1 MSDDEAEKAIE
12 RGLAAY
18 FASDVLEDVM
28 EALDI
33 EALADGAAFDD
44 AVEYERLGRTLGKL
58 IGRAAAK
65 GVNNSG
71 LLGRLVTETAGS
83 EVGGRA
89 GEAAAVAL
97 VEHGDVAGAIEQVQ
111 RLLAAGDIDGLAEG
125 LGAFVEDGGFEEAD
139 AGPSAEA
146 DWTEIE
152 IEDRPEE

>member
-1 MSDDEAEKAIE
+1 MSDDEVEKAIE

-33 EALADGAAFDD
+33 EALADGAALDD
-44 AVEYERLGRTLGKL
+44 VEYERLGRTLGNL

-97 VEHGDVAGAIEQVQ
+97 VEHGDVAGAVEQIQ
-111 RLLAAGDIDGLAEG
+111 GLLAAGEIDELAEG
-125 LGAFVEDGGFEEAD
+125 IGAFVEDVEFEAAD
-139 AGPSAEA
+139 AGPSAET

-152 IEDRPEE
+152 VEDREK

>member
-1 MSDDEAEKAIE
+1 MSDDEVEKAIE

-33 EALADGAAFDD
+33 EALADGAALDD

-97 VEHGDVAGAIEQVQ
+97 VEHSDVGGAVEQIQ
-111 RLLAAGDIDGLAEG
+111 GLLAAGEIDELAEG
-125 LGAFVEDGGFEEAD
+125 IGAFVEDVEFEAAD
-139 AGPSAEA
+139 AGPSAET

-152 IEDRPEE
+152 VEDREE

>member
-33 EALADGAAFDD
+33 EALADGAALDD
-44 AVEYERLGRTLGKL
+44 VEYERLGRTLGNL

-97 VEHGDVAGAIEQVQ
+97 VEHSDVGGAVEQIQ
-111 RLLAAGDIDGLAEG
+111 GLLAAGEIDELAEG
-125 LGAFVEDGGFEEAD
+125 IGAFVEDVEFEAAD
-139 AGPSAEA
+139 AGPSAET

-152 IEDRPEE
+152 VEDREK

>member
-33 EALADGAAFDD
+33 EALADGAALDD
-44 AVEYERLGRTLGKL
+44 VEYERLGRTLGKL

-89 GEAAAVAL
+89 GEPAAVAL
-97 VEHGDVAGAIEQVQ
+97 VEHGDVAGAVEQIQ
-111 RLLAAGDIDGLAEG
+111 GLLAAGEIDELAEG
-125 LGAFVEDGGFEEAD
+125 IGAFVEDVEFEAAD
-139 AGPSAEA
+139 AGPSAET

-152 IEDRPEE
+152 VEDREE

>member
-1 MSDDEAEKAIE
+1 MSDDEVEKAIE

-33 EALADGAAFDD
+33 EALADGAALDD
-44 AVEYERLGRTLGKL
+44 AVEYECLGRTLGKL

-97 VEHGDVAGAIEQVQ
+97 VEHGDVAGAVEQIQ
-111 RLLAAGDIDGLAEG
+111 GLLAAGEIDELAEG
-125 LGAFVEDGGFEEAD
+125 IGAFVEDVEFEAAD
-139 AGPSAEA
+139 AGPSAET

-152 IEDRPEE
+152 VEDREE

>member
-33 EALADGAAFDD
+33 EALADGAALDD
-44 AVEYERLGRTLGKL
+44 VEYERLGRTLGNL

-97 VEHGDVAGAIEQVQ
+97 VEHGDVAGAVEQIQ
-111 RLLAAGDIDGLAEG
+111 GLLAAGEIDELAEG
-125 LGAFVEDGGFEEAD
+125 IGAFVEDVEFEAAD

-152 IEDRPEE
+152 VEDREE

>member
-33 EALADGAAFDD
+33 EALADGAALDD
-44 AVEYERLGRTLGKL
+44 AVEYERLGRTLGNL

-97 VEHGDVAGAIEQVQ
+97 VEHGDVGGAVEQIQ
-111 RLLAAGDIDGLAEG
+111 GLLAAGEIDELAEG
-125 LGAFVEDGGFEEAD
+125 IGAFVEDVEFEAAD
-139 AGPSAEA
+139 AGPSAET

-152 IEDRPEE
+152 VEDREK

>member
-33 EALADGAAFDD
+33 EALADGAALDD
-44 AVEYERLGRTLGKL
+44 VEYERLGRTLGNL

-97 VEHGDVAGAIEQVQ
+97 VEHGDVAGAVEQIQ
-111 RLLAAGDIDGLAEG
+111 GLLAAGEIDELAEG
-125 LGAFVEDGGFEEAD
+125 IGAFVEDVEFEAAD
-139 AGPSAEA
+139 AGPSAET

-152 IEDRPEE
+152 VEDREE

>member
-33 EALADGAAFDD
+33 EALADGAALDD
-44 AVEYERLGRTLGKL
+44 VEYERLGRTLGKL

-71 LLGRLVTETAGS
+71 VLGRLVTETAGS

-97 VEHGDVAGAIEQVQ
+97 VEHGDVGGAVEQIQ
-111 RLLAAGDIDGLAEG
+111 GLLAAGEIDELAEG
-125 LGAFVEDGGFEEAD
+125 IGAFVEDVEFEAAD

-152 IEDRPEE
+152 VEDREE

>member
-1 MSDDEAEKAIE
+1 M
-12 RGLAAY
+12 
-18 FASDVLEDVM
+18 
-28 EALDI
+28 
-33 EALADGAAFDD
+33 
-44 AVEYERLGRTLGKL
+44 EYECLGRTLGKL

-97 VEHGDVAGAIEQVQ
+97 VEHGDVAGAVEQIQ
-111 RLLAAGDIDGLAEG
+111 GLLAAGEIDELAEG
-125 LGAFVEDGGFEEAD
+125 IGAFVEDVEFEAAD

-152 IEDRPEE
+152 VEDREE

>member
-33 EALADGAAFDD
+33 EALADGAALDD

-97 VEHGDVAGAIEQVQ
+97 VEHSDVGGAVEQIQ
-111 RLLAAGDIDGLAEG
+111 GLLAAGEIDELAEG
-125 LGAFVEDGGFEEAD
+125 IGAFVEDVEFEAAD
-139 AGPSAEA
+139 AGPSAET

-152 IEDRPEE
+152 VEDREE

>member
-33 EALADGAAFDD
+33 EALADGAALDD
-44 AVEYERLGRTLGKL
+44 VEYERLGRTLGNL

-71 LLGRLVTETAGS
+71 LLGRLVTETAGI

-97 VEHGDVAGAIEQVQ
+97 VEHGDVAGAVEQIQ
-111 RLLAAGDIDGLAEG
+111 GLLAAGEIDELAEG
-125 LGAFVEDGGFEEAD
+125 IGAFVEDVEFEAAD
-139 AGPSAEA
+139 AGPSAET

-152 IEDRPEE
+152 VEDREK

>member
-1 MSDDEAEKAIE
+1 MSDDEVEKAIE

-33 EALADGAAFDD
+33 EALADGAALDD

-71 LLGRLVTETAGS
+71 VLGRLVTETAGS

-97 VEHGDVAGAIEQVQ
+97 VEHGDVGGAIEQIQ
-111 RLLAAGDIDGLAEG
+111 GLLAAGEIDELAEG
-125 LGAFVEDGGFEEAD
+125 IGAFVEDVEFEAAD
-139 AGPSAEA
+139 AGPSAET

-152 IEDRPEE
+152 VEDREE

>member
-33 EALADGAAFDD
+33 EALADGAALDD
-44 AVEYERLGRTLGKL
+44 AVEYECLGRTLGKL

-97 VEHGDVAGAIEQVQ
+97 VEHSDVGGAVEQIQ
-111 RLLAAGDIDGLAEG
+111 GLLAAGEIDELAEG
-125 LGAFVEDGGFEEAD
+125 IGAFVEDVEFEAAD
-139 AGPSAEA
+139 AGPSAET

-152 IEDRPEE
+152 VEDREE

>member
-1 MSDDEAEKAIE
+1 MSDDTPEEAIE

-18 FASDVLEDVM
+18 FASDVLEDIM

-33 EALADGAAFDD
+33 DALAEGAALDD

-71 LLGRLVTETAGS
+71 LLGRIMTETAGT

-97 VEHGDVAGAIEQVQ
+97 VEHGDADAAVERVRGLIATGNVAG
-111 RLLAAGDIDGLAEG
+111 LADEI
-125 LGAFVEDGGFEEAD
+125 GAMVEDASRDGPN
-139 AGPSAEA
+139 AGPSADA

-152 IEDRPEE
+152 VEEHSEE

>member
-1 MSDDEAEKAIE
+1 MSDDTPEEAIE

-18 FASDVLEDVM
+18 FASDVLEDIM

-33 EALADGAAFDD
+33 DALAEGAALDD
-44 AVEYERLGRTLGKL
+44 AVEYEQLGRTLGKL

-65 GVNNSG
+65 GVNNNG
-71 LLGRLVTETAGS
+71 LLGRIVTETAGT

-97 VEHGDVAGAIEQVQ
+97 VEHGDANAAIE
-111 RLLAAGDIDGLAEG
+111 RARGLMAAGDVDELADEI
-125 LGAFVEDGGFEEAD
+125 GAMVEDAGTDGAD
-139 AGPSAEA
+139 AGPPADA

-152 IEDRPEE
+152 VEERSEE

>member
-1 MSDDEAEKAIE
+1 MSDDDAEKAIE

-33 EALADGAAFDD
+33 EALAEGAAFDD

-71 LLGRLVTETAGS
+71 LLGRIVTETAGS

-97 VEHGDVAGAIEQVQ
+97 VEHGDVAGTVEQIQ
-111 RLLAAGDIDGLAEG
+111 GLLAAGDFDELAEG
-125 LGAFVEDGGFEEAD
+125 IETLVEDSGFEEAD
-139 AGPSAEA
+139 AGPSAET

-152 IEDRPEE
+152 VEDREE

>member
-1 MSDDEAEKAIE
+1 MSDDEVEKAIE

-33 EALADGAAFDD
+33 EALADGAALDD
-44 AVEYERLGRTLGKL
+44 AVEYECLGRTLGKL

-97 VEHGDVAGAIEQVQ
+97 VEHGDVGGAVEQIQ
-111 RLLAAGDIDGLAEG
+111 GLLAAGEIDELAEG
-125 LGAFVEDGGFEEAD
+125 IGAFVEDVEFEAAD

-152 IEDRPEE
+152 VEDREE